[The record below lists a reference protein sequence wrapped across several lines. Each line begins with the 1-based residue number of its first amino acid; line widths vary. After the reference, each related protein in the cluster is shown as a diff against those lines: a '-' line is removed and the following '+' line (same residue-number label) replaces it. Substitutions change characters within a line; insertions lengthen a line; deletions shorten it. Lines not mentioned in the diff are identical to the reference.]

1 MASPGPE
8 PTSTES
14 GPRLAPTTAD
24 QRDPETNT
32 LIDSLGGLNIFTTL
46 AHHPKALKSWLRFGG
61 HVLAGNSIPERER
74 EMMILRAGWRCRS
87 DYEFGQHTVIGLRAG
102 LTDDEVRRLATEGV
116 SGWSESD
123 SMLVRAVDE
132 LVAEHRI
139 TDQTW
144 ALLEA
149 ELSVQQLIDLVFT
162 VGQYVMVSMALNTFG
177 VQREPGVPGWPT

>member
-46 AHHPKALKSWLRFGG
+46 AHHPKALESWLRFGG

-74 EMMILRAGWRCRS
+74 EMVILRAGWRCRS

-102 LTDDEVRRLATEGV
+102 LTDDEVRRLAHRGRF
-116 SGWSESD
+116 G
-123 SMLVRAVDE
+123 LVRKRFDIGTSRRRTGRRAPD
-132 LVAEHRI
+132 HR
-139 TDQTW
+139 
-144 ALLEA
+144 
-149 ELSVQQLIDLVFT
+149 SDL
-162 VGQYVMVSMALNTFG
+162 GLARG
-177 VQREPGVPGWPT
+177 